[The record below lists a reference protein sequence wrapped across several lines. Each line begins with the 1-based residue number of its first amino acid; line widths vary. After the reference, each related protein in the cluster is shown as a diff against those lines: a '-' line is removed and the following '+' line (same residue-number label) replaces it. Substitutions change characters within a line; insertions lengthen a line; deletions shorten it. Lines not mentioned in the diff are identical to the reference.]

1 MVGGSIAAALTAG
14 GTGVAAVAAVA
25 IAAVA
30 IADAP
35 RRRLLRIVHLSRR
48 VAARRCSSA
57 VEDGDARNFVSC
69 SEILTRQMVSG
80 H

>member
-48 VAARRCSSA
+48 VADMLVDARR
-57 VEDGDARNFVSC
+57 
-69 SEILTRQMVSG
+69 L
-80 H
+80 